1 MYEIEKGLKKI
12 NDCFVETY
20 IRSVTGHGTKLEVEA
35 GTTGYKGTP
44 CRKGG
49 GRTYLRFKY
58 SAGDQLIRPITDD
71 RGESVGVEF
80 VCCGDAGLD
89 AVVKALDFARDA
101 ISDQICEIN
110 D

>member
-49 GRTYLRFKY
+49 GRTYLRLEY
-58 SAGDQLIRPITDD
+58 SAGDYHIRPVADD
-71 RGESVGVEF
+71 RGAAGVEI

-89 AVVKALDFARDA
+89 ALVKALDFAREA
-101 ISDQICEIN
+101 FSDQICEV
-110 D
+110 DD